1 MAAQQKY
8 LYQYAYLD
16 GSSFK
21 AVENNNLYNDERG
34 KAEILQNYNHNSL
47 NLNFKAG
54 SHTAKALS
62 VLLANIEVGL
72 ILKAI
77 SHADIVSQTLDV
89 YDLVKI
95 GNISMTPNLHFYEVG
110 GEFLSNQI
118 NNVDFL
124 TRRTFVSLDP
134 PLGGLV
140 SDAIPFDPFV
150 EINDGTNTYNVNA
163 ETLTNGMV
171 SFYYPTG
178 NDEGAPVKLIDL
190 RDLDAFE
197 ITFSDNSIPA
207 NFLSGF
213 VNEGCTMKI
222 SNAGSI
228 MKIGDNAFANSKFKN
243 IIANFTGIR
252 ELGSGVQLAKTGGTI
267 TTENPM
273 GLEAYESLRITLT
286 NDVKEIDGLIIA
298 SDFFASGAKKL
309 LNDNCNALRYLR
321 GTLTEIKNCTIVE
334 DFADLTNLDMSEVIF
349 DNCNF
354 EVDQIFNANP
364 ATRTL
369 TIRNCNQKS
378 TGEQVFTFTGF
389 EGKIIIE
396 NSFKSAEAIYVVD
409 DEAAYALKIDNN
421 SFINVGENSGS
432 LNKVLS
438 SENRNFTPVTGATDG
453 FLRINGNNIVSF
465 SGNNYLTTDNQIVEI
480 PVIES
485 IEFPVHRKWDLEN
498 GSFSFVH
505 FYIPTGD
512 VLYLYDNETKESY
525 LQRFINKSFMK
536 LTHAPNLSIKILGSQ
551 LLEILLSNDCFTVN
565 NDGSNPQ
572 LHIRIYNNL
581 PADFNYSMIA
591 RNDTSFLL
599 GENTYIMIENDTND
613 LLKNALAGAY
623 PEYNYPLP

>member
-1 MAAQQKY
+1 MSAQQKY

-34 KAEILQNYNHNSL
+34 AAEILQNYNHNSL

-54 SHTAKALS
+54 AHTAKALS
-62 VLLANIEVGL
+62 VLLANNEVGL
-72 ILKAI
+72 ILKPI

-134 PLGGLV
+134 PIGGLV
-140 SDAIPFDPFV
+140 SSDAIPFDPFV
-150 EINDGTNTYNVNA
+150 EINDGTNDYIINA

-178 NDEGAPVKLIDL
+178 DDTGAPVELIDL
-190 RDLDAFE
+190 RDLDVFA

-213 VNEGCTMKI
+213 VNEECIMKI

-228 MKIGDNAFANSKFKN
+228 MKIGDGAFANSKFAN
-243 IIANFTGIR
+243 IEANFTGIR

-273 GLEAYESLRITLT
+273 GLEAYEDLKIALT

-298 SDFFASGAKKL
+298 SDFFASGSKKL

-334 DFADLTNLDMSEVIF
+334 DFEDLTNLDMSEVIF

-354 EVDQIFNANP
+354 AVNQNFDANP
-364 ATRTL
+364 ETRTL

-378 TGEQVFTFTGF
+378 TGAQEFVFTGF
-389 EGKIIIE
+389 KGKIIIE
-396 NSFKSAEAIYVVD
+396 NSFKSAEARYDVD
-409 DEAAYALKIDNN
+409 DEAAYALQIDNN
-421 SFINVGENSGS
+421 SFINVGVNSGS

-438 SENRNFTPVTGATDG
+438 SENRNFTPVTGATGG

-465 SGNNYLTTDNQIVEI
+465 SGNNYLTTDNQILTIPAIEEI
-480 PVIES
+480 V
-485 IEFPVHRKWDLEN
+485 FPLYRKWDLEN
-498 GSFSFVH
+498 GNFSFVH
-505 FYIPTGD
+505 FDLLTD
-512 VLYLYDNETKESY
+512 LLYLYNDATKEGY
-525 LQRFINKSFMK
+525 LKQFINNSFMK
-536 LTHAPNLSIKILGSQ
+536 FTHAPYLSIHILGSQ
-551 LLEILLSNDCFTVN
+551 LLEILLTNDCFTVN
-565 NDGSNPQ
+565 NDGSNPP
-572 LHIRIYNNL
+572 LGINIFNDL

-599 GENTYIMIENDTND
+599 WEDTDIGLLNDTNG
-613 LLKNALAGAY
+613 LLKNALSAAY
-623 PEYNYPLP
+623 PEYNYI

>member
-34 KAEILQNYNHNSL
+34 EAEILQNYNHNSL

-54 SHTAKALS
+54 THTAKALS
-62 VLLANIEVGL
+62 VLLANSDVGL

-124 TRRTFVSLDP
+124 TRRTFVILDP
-134 PLGGLV
+134 PIGGLV

-150 EINDGTNTYNVNA
+150 KINDGTNDYIVNA

-213 VNEGCTMKI
+213 VNEECTI
-222 SNAGSI
+222 EITNAGSI
-228 MKIGDNAFANSKFKN
+228 MKIGDGAFANSKFAN
-243 IIANFTGIR
+243 IEANFTGIR

-267 TTENPM
+267 TTDNPM
-273 GLEAYESLRITLT
+273 GLVPYDDLKIALT

-298 SDFFASGAKKL
+298 SDFFASGSKKL
-309 LNDNCNALRYLR
+309 LNDNCNALKYLR

-334 DFADLTNLDMSEVIF
+334 DFEDLTNLDMSNVIF

-354 EVDQIFNANP
+354 EVNQNFDANP
-364 ATRTL
+364 ETRTL
-369 TIRNCNQKS
+369 TIRNCNQES

-389 EGKIIIE
+389 LGKIIIE

-421 SFINVGENSGS
+421 SFINAGDNSGS

-438 SENRNFTPVTGATDG
+438 NENRNLTPVTGATDG
-453 FLRINGNNIVSF
+453 FLRINGNNIVRF
-465 SGNNYLTTDNQIVEI
+465 SGNNYLTTENEILEI
-480 PVIES
+480 PAIEE
-485 IEFPVHRKWDLEN
+485 IVFPVHRKWDLEN
-498 GSFSFVH
+498 GNFSFVH
-505 FYIPTGD
+505 FD
-512 VLYLYDNETKESY
+512 LLMNALNLYNGATMESY
-525 LQRFINKSFMK
+525 FKQFINKSFMK
-536 LTHAPNLSIKILGSQ
+536 FTNAHGLRIYILGSQ
-551 LLEILLSNDCFTVN
+551 LLEILLANNCFTVN
-565 NDGSNPQ
+565 NDGSNP
-572 LHIRIYNNL
+572 LLGIHIYNNL

-591 RNDTSFLL
+591 RSDTSFLL
-599 GENTYIMIENDTND
+599 GANVDIWLSNDTNG
-613 LLKNALAGAY
+613 LLMNALSAAY
-623 PEYNYPLP
+623 PEYTYI

>member
-54 SHTAKALS
+54 THTAKALS
-62 VLLANIEVGL
+62 VLLANNEVGL

-77 SHADIVSQTLDV
+77 SHADIASQTLDV

-124 TRRTFVSLDP
+124 TRRTFVILDP
-134 PLGGLV
+134 PIGGLV

-150 EINDGTNTYNVNA
+150 KINDGTNDYIVNA
-163 ETLTNGMV
+163 ETLTNGMA

-178 NDEGAPVKLIDL
+178 DDEGAPVELIDL
-190 RDLDAFE
+190 RDLDEFE
-197 ITFSDNSIPA
+197 ITFSGNTIPA

-213 VNEGCTMKI
+213 VNPDCTMTI

-228 MKIGDNAFANSKFKN
+228 MKIGDGAFANSKFEN

-252 ELGSGVQLAKTGGTI
+252 ELGSGVQLAKTGGTKS
-267 TTENPM
+267 TENPM
-273 GLEAYESLRITLT
+273 GLVAYEDLKIALT
-286 NDVKEIDGLIIA
+286 NDVKEIDSLIIA
-298 SDFFASGAKKL
+298 SEFFASGSKKL
-309 LNDNCNALRYLR
+309 LNDNCNALSHLR
-321 GTLTEIKNCTIVE
+321 GTLSEIKNCTIVE
-334 DFADLTNLDMSEVIF
+334 DFADLANLDMSEVIF

-354 EVDQIFNANP
+354 EVNQRFFANP
-364 ATRTL
+364 ETRTL
-369 TIRNCNQKS
+369 TIRNCNQKN
-378 TGEQVFTFTGF
+378 TGAQTFNFTGF

-421 SFINVGENSGS
+421 SFINAGVNSGS

-438 SENRNFTPVTGATDG
+438 NENRNFTPVTGATGG
-453 FLRINGNNIVSF
+453 FLRINDHNIVSF
-465 SGNNYLTTDNQIVEI
+465 SGNNYLTTDNQILEI
-480 PVIES
+480 PAIES
-485 IEFPVHRKWDLEN
+485 IEFPAYRKWDLEN
-498 GSFSFVH
+498 GNFSFVH
-505 FYIPTGD
+505 FD
-512 VLYLYDNETKESY
+512 LLYDMLLYSITMESY

-536 LTHAPNLSIKILGSQ
+536 FTHAPNMLIRILGSQ
-551 LLEILLSNDCFTVN
+551 LLEILLANDCFTVN
-565 NDGSNPQ
+565 NDGSNPI
-572 LHIRIYNNL
+572 LIIYIYNNL
-581 PADFNYSMIA
+581 PDDFNYSMIA
-591 RNDTSFLL
+591 RNNTSFLL
-599 GENTYIMIENDTND
+599 GGNADIVLLNDAD
-613 LLKNALAGAY
+613 GLLTNALSGAY
-623 PEYNYPLP
+623 PEYNYI

>member
-34 KAEILQNYNHNSL
+34 RAEILQNYNHNSL
-47 NLNFKAG
+47 NLTFKAG

-62 VLLANIEVGL
+62 VLLANNEVGL

-134 PLGGLV
+134 PIGGLV
-140 SDAIPFDPFV
+140 SDAIPFV
-150 EINDGTNTYNVNA
+150 EIDDGTNKYNVKP
-163 ETLTNGMV
+163 EVLTNGMA

-178 NDEGAPVKLIDL
+178 DDEGSPVELIDL

-213 VNEGCTMKI
+213 VNEGCTMEIK
-222 SNAGSI
+222 NAGSI
-228 MKIGDNAFANSKFKN
+228 MEIGDGAFANSKFEN

-252 ELGSGVQLAKTGGTI
+252 KLGSGVQLAKTGGTI
-267 TTENPM
+267 STENPM
-273 GLEAYESLRITLT
+273 GLVAYEDLKITLT

-298 SDFFASGAKKL
+298 SEFFASGSKKL
-309 LNDNCNALRYLR
+309 LNDNCNALKYLR

-334 DFADLTNLDMSEVIF
+334 DFGDLTNLDMSEVIF
-349 DNCNF
+349 DNCTFAVNQNF
-354 EVDQIFNANP
+354 DNNP
-364 ATRTL
+364 ETRTL
-369 TIRNCNQKS
+369 VIRNCNQKS
-378 TGEQVFTFTGF
+378 TGAQEFVFTGF
-389 EGKIIIE
+389 EGSIIIE
-396 NSFKSAEAIYVVD
+396 NSFKSAEAIYDVD
-409 DEAAYALKIDNN
+409 DAAAYALKIDNN
-421 SFINVGENSGS
+421 SFINAGANSGS

-438 SENRNFTPVTGATDG
+438 NENRNFTPVTGATDG

-465 SGNNYLTTDNQIVEI
+465 SGNNYLTTDNQILEI

-485 IEFPVHRKWDLEN
+485 IEFPLYRKWDLEN
-498 GSFSFVH
+498 GNFSFVH
-505 FYIPTGD
+505 LT
-512 VLYLYDNETKESY
+512 ESVASTF
-525 LQRFINKSFMK
+525 Q
-536 LTHAPNLSIKILGSQ
+536 
-551 LLEILLSNDCFTVN
+551 
-565 NDGSNPQ
+565 
-572 LHIRIYNNL
+572 
-581 PADFNYSMIA
+581 
-591 RNDTSFLL
+591 
-599 GENTYIMIENDTND
+599 
-613 LLKNALAGAY
+613 
-623 PEYNYPLP
+623 